1 MNNNSSVK
9 TFLLKRK
16 NKEKEEELEEEENLD
31 FKLGKPMII

>member
-16 NKEKEEELEEEENLD
+16 NKEKEEEEEEEENLD

>member
-16 NKEKEEELEEEENLD
+16 NKEKEEEEEEEENLE